1 MRHRAALRQE
11 IFDGLQVIEN
21 WNSANGFIFYG
32 NQGDIASNDVDAQEI
47 TILAMHL
54 LQSSMTYINTLI
66 VQQVLTDP
74 NWYNRFTDA
83 DWRGLT
89 PLFYTHINPY
99 GSFDLDM
106 SYRIPL
112 AS

>member
-1 MRHRAALRQE
+1 MLIPNDVVLEGDLGPGGDLNRL
-11 IFDGLQVIEN
+11 
-21 WNSANGFIFYG
+21 
-32 NQGDIASNDVDAQEI
+32 GDIASNDVDAQEI

-54 LQSSMTYINTLI
+54 LQSSMAYINTLI
-66 VQQVLTDP
+66 VQQVLDDP

-89 PLFYTHINPY
+89 PLFYRHINPY
-99 GSFDLDM
+99 GRFDLDM